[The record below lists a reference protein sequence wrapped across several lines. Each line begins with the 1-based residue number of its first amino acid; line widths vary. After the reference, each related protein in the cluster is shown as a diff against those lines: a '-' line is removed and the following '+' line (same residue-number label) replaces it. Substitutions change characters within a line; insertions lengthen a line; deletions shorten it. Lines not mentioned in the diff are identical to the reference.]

1 MTKKKNFKTALVMAI
16 LSLIVCLSMFAGT
29 TFAWFTDSVTSS
41 NNIIKAGNLDVELYY
56 QQEGQSGW
64 TQVTSETN
72 VFMKDALWEPGH
84 TEVVK
89 LKVVN
94 EGSLALKYNLGVN
107 LASEVGSVNVNNKEF
122 KLSDFIKFAIVDGAQ
137 SYTRDQAIAAAEANG
152 ATALKTAYNST
163 VTALDAKNATDSDE
177 KIVTMVVYMPTTVG
191 NDANAKPGAA
201 VPTINLGINLFATQY
216 TFESDSFDNQY
227 DKGAIIVT
235 NAAEAQAALDSAEA
249 GATIKLAP
257 GVNYGTLVFGR
268 NASNKVVDIS
278 SIGGDSTG
286 NERYSRYENITILGA
301 AGATVDQITFDNGR
315 EDANAIW
322 NYIDVKN
329 LTIKNVTFSGASIAV
344 KIPDGFAIA
353 IDGLSLVNCKM
364 IDTEG
369 NDRFVYQPHSGYK
382 TMNDKTTGEY
392 VMTSGVKNLTITG
405 CEITGAKQVI
415 EARAMENLTIT
426 NNTFNGIKSRDI
438 LLSRDSNYP
447 DVYYTGTITI
457 TGNTSINGEE
467 RFVRMAGAGSA
478 NVVVKDNVINNY
490 YGEDQDYIKVTDLNG
505 GTLINE
511 NNVISFAWNG
521 NVPASK
527 PESLVVD
534 TTAKTISINSIPAF
548 AYLNTLVNDSEFYNN
563 YGSKWQYT
571 IELNTDV
578 DLKNHA
584 WTPILLSNFVA
595 FEGNNHTISNLKVD
609 TTENNAGLFADIKCN
624 DIGVTYVRD
633 LNIDG
638 AYVKGNNSVG
648 VLAGLSTQGVIENV
662 TINNATVIGNKYV
675 GGVFG
680 WGNGSVNNSTVKNSK
695 VTIPEVGAKEAG
707 GLVGYL
713 SNDGK
718 SSTVNK
724 VIAGNTVEN
733 VTIVAPTIASG
744 LISQP
749 NSSNIG
755 GAVIEVVNNEV
766 KNVTIITSDNTAS
779 LYVSNNVSG
788 KTIVK
793 NNTATDCKVGR
804 EVYGLT
810 LFPNGENS
818 KIIVSDKE
826 GFLNLT
832 KLFADWTALFTDGNG
847 TTYTNYANGAGADY
861 YYAGRWTV
869 SLEADIDLNNDI
881 IDPVII
887 KHPVSA
893 GTPAFDGNGY
903 MISNAK
909 IAADPTTE
917 NEAGLFYANY
927 VSFKNLKLDN
937 IHVTGSNVGGSTAGI
952 LSGSCNAL
960 VDNIT
965 ITNSSVTGGKYTGGV
980 VGCGYTSVT
989 NCTLTNVT
997 VKGGYKLGGL
1007 IGYICA
1013 SGTNTGDVT
1022 GNTLTDCTV
1031 DGIGGGVY
1039 AGGKDKYVIGK
1050 VVGNYNCNGTC
1061 NNNTVTNMI
1070 TSATENIGE
1079 IEAGKTVTQ

>member
-1 MTKKKNFKTALVMAI
+1 MAKKRSFKRALIMAI
-16 LSLIVCLSMFAGT
+16 LSMVVCLSMFAGT

-41 NNIIKAGNLDVELYY
+41 NNVIKAGNLDIELYY
-56 QQEGQSGW
+56 QKEGMTDW
-64 TQVTSETN
+64 AKVTGDTN
-72 VFMKDALWEPGH
+72 VFMEDALWEPGH
-84 TEVVK
+84 TQVIK
-89 LKVVN
+89 LKVAN
-94 EGSLALKYNLGVN
+94 EGSLALKYQLGVYVV
-107 LASEVGSVNVNNKEF
+107 SEVGSTNVNEEAF
-122 KLSDFIKFAIVDGAQ
+122 KLSEFIKYGIVDGAQ
-137 SYTRDQAIAAAEANG
+137 TYTRSEAISAVDAT
-152 ATALKTAYNST
+152 ATALNKAYNSD
-163 VTALDAKNATDSDE
+163 VIQLNSKEE
-177 KIVTMVVYMPTTVG
+177 KIVTMVVYMPTTVD
-191 NDANAKPGAA
+191 NKANAKKGAP
-201 VPTINLGINLFATQY
+201 VPTINLGLDLFATQL
-216 TFESDSFDNQY
+216 EAEKDSFGNDY
-227 DKGAIIVT
+227 DKNAIIVT
-235 NAAEAQAALDSAEA
+235 NASEAQAALDAAEPYT
-249 GATIKLAP
+249 TIRLAP
-257 GVNYGTLVFGR
+257 NVNYGTLQIRPVDGEENTVKDCDYLVYR
-268 NASNKVVDIS
+268 NEMLRKV
-278 SIGGDSTG
+278 
-286 NERYSRYENITILGA
+286 
-301 AGATVDQITFDNGR
+301 
-315 EDANAIW
+315 
-322 NYIDVKN
+322 
-329 LTIKNVTFSGASIAV
+329 
-344 KIPDGFAIA
+344 
-353 IDGLSLVNCKM
+353 
-364 IDTEG
+364 
-369 NDRFVYQPHSGYK
+369 
-382 TMNDKTTGEY
+382 
-392 VMTSGVKNLTITG
+392 
-405 CEITGAKQVI
+405 
-415 EARAMENLTIT
+415 ENLTIVGAPGATIEAIEVVSGYIEGSTGYVVDINNLVIDSVEFADTYT
-426 NNTFNGIKSRDI
+426 NAPHSYVSPIFFDLSYINMDGLTVKNCKLVGDNDKMNLVYFYGSKVGNSTFETGAKNITITDNTVSGIAR
-438 LLSRDSNYP
+438 LSELREAEN
-447 DVYYTGTITI
+447 VTI
-457 TGNTSINGEE
+457 TGNTIKNTAQHAILLACNNGKSYSGNVTITGNTADGINE

-695 VTIPEVGAKEAG
+695 VTIPEGGAKEAG

-744 LISQP
+744 IISQP

-793 NNTATDCKVGR
+793 NNTATDYKVGR
-804 EVYGLT
+804 EVYELKVLQTGGNTGTILV
-810 LFPNGENS
+810 ES
-818 KIIVSDKE
+818 KE
-826 GFLNLT
+826 ALLNLG
-832 KLFADWTALFTDGNG
+832 KLKEDWVSLFS
-847 TTYTNYANGAGADY
+847 NGAGSAYSNYATQNGGAGTDY
-861 YYAGRWTV
+861 YYHWVWTV
-869 SLEADIDLNNDI
+869 ELMTDIDFEGAEI
-881 IDPVII
+881 APIDLGKRSV
-887 KHPVSA
+887 
-893 GTPAFDGNGY
+893 FDGHGY
-903 MISNAK
+903 TIKNAVIK
-909 IAADPTTE
+909 TDSTTE
-917 NEAGLFYANY
+917 NEAGLFIANNSG
-927 VSFKNLKLDN
+927 VKNLKLDN
-937 IHVTGSNVGGSTAGI
+937 IHVTGSNVGNSTAGI
-952 LSGSCNAL
+952 LSGSCNS
-960 VDNIT
+960 VVENIT

-980 VGCGYTSVT
+980 IGYGYTKIL
-989 NCTLTNVT
+989 NCELNNVT

-1022 GNTLTDCTV
+1022 GNTLIDCTV
-1031 DGIGGGVY
+1031 DGIGGGVF

-1061 NNNTVTNMI
+1061 NNNTITNMT
-1070 TSATENIGE
+1070 TSSTQNIGE
-1079 IEAGKTVTQ
+1079 IEAGKVVNQ